1 MPTEVRQAAPA
12 AQARARL
19 SIAFL
24 INPISGGGI
33 GRTVFHQLPE
43 IMESFGFS
51 REEWRAELTESG
63 RLAEQTDSLLAS
75 ARKVIAVGGDGTI
88 GFVLNRLRLNRVEE
102 TEIGLI
108 PLGTGNDLG
117 RALGVFRIYNQRGLL
132 ACVKRI
138 LKAECATFDLWD
150 VNGNL
155 TLASYLSIG
164 MDAAILHDF
173 DGARKRGKIPK
184 GSLFNKLFYVKAF
197 LERSAYRIA
206 GDCSLLISEGGRE
219 KRIELTGSLCCL
231 IGNINSY
238 AAGAHPFP
246 QARFDDRVLE
256 VVIFDKLWKFSLLV
270 AASRA
275 FPRFARAF
283 RSRLRI
289 HQTRYVEVVAG
300 PKEFCQLDGEDLTGL
315 MRETGRLVIRPARQV
330 QLLDL
335 RQAFFSLF

>member
-1 MPTEVRQAAPA
+1 MPTEAA
-12 AQARARL
+12 ARVP
-19 SIAFL
+19 IAFL

-43 IMESFGFS
+43 IMESFGFA
-51 REEWRAELTESG
+51 RGDWRAELTEAG
-63 RLAEQTDSLLAS
+63 RLAEQTDSLLFG

-88 GFVLNRLRLNRVEE
+88 GFVLNRLRLVKAEDA
-102 TEIGLI
+102 EIGLI

-117 RALGVFRIYNQRGLL
+117 RSLGVFRIYDQRGLL

-155 TLASYLSIG
+155 TLASYLSVG

-184 GSLFNKLFYVKAF
+184 GSLFNKLFYVRAF
-197 LERSAYRIA
+197 LERSVYRIS
-206 GDCSLLISEGGRE
+206 GDCSLVISEEGRQ
-219 KRIELTGSLCCL
+219 KRIGLKGTLCCL
-231 IGNINSY
+231 VGNIDSY

-256 VVIFDKLWKFSLLV
+256 VMIFDRLWKFSLLV
-270 AASRA
+270 AASRV
-275 FPRFARAF
+275 FPRFARWF
-283 RSRLRI
+283 RGRLRI
-289 HQTRYVEVVAG
+289 HQTRYVEVTG
-300 PKEFCQLDGEDLTGL
+300 GQGEFCQLDGEDVTAL

-330 QLLDL
+330 RLLDL
-335 RQAFFSLF
+335 RNESFSLF

>member
-1 MPTEVRQAAPA
+1 MPTETLP
-12 AQARARL
+12 RL

-43 IMESFGFS
+43 IMESFGFN
-51 REEWRAELTESG
+51 RGDWRAELTEST
-63 RLAEQTDSLLAS
+63 RLAEQTDSLLSA

-88 GFVLNRLRLNRVEE
+88 GFVLNRLRLTKAED

-117 RALGVFRIYNQRGLL
+117 RSLGVFRIYNQRGLL

-155 TLASYLSIG
+155 TLASYLSLG

-184 GSLFNKLFYVKAF
+184 GSIFNKLFYVRAF
-197 LERSAYRIA
+197 LERSTYRIT
-206 GDCSLLISEGGRE
+206 GDCSLTISEGGRE
-219 KRIELTGSLCCL
+219 KHIPLTGSLCCL

-256 VVIFDKLWKFSLLV
+256 VVIFDKLWKYALLV

-275 FPRFARAF
+275 LPRFARWF
-283 RSRLRI
+283 RGHLRVY
-289 HQTRYVEVVAG
+289 QTRYVEVKAG
-300 PKEFCQLDGEDLTGL
+300 PGEFCQLDGEDVTAL
-315 MRETGRLVIRPARQV
+315 MREAGRLIIRPARQV